1 MKANNIY
8 NESATIWEQWEK
20 QKQIDLYI
28 EQVLFNADDI
38 YLEEGILD
46 NMTGMLKKAGEK
58 VKTAV
63 QKYNPQELYNRA
75 YAKIANQKDELMQ
88 KHPKA
93 AKLFKLAANPTNIR
107 VALLSRR

>member
-38 YLEEGILD
+38 YL
-46 NMTGMLKKAGEK
+46 
-58 VKTAV
+58 
-63 QKYNPQELYNRA
+63 
-75 YAKIANQKDELMQ
+75 DE
-88 KHPKA
+88 
-93 AKLFKLAANPTNIR
+93 
-107 VALLSRR
+107 